1 MRLMNC
7 IRGENTMS
15 KKNKPRWKEL
25 SYWEMFARR
34 MKRDGASEEMC
45 EHIRKRGREK
55 EDKVI
60 NERMVLHE

>member
-1 MRLMNC
+1 MAK
-7 IRGENTMS
+7 E
-15 KKNKPRWKEL
+15 NKPRWKEL
-25 SYWEMFARR
+25 PYWEMFARR

-60 NERMVLHE
+60 NERKDDFA